1 MKQEIAETGAVRVLG
16 WLAGEEDLLPVFL
29 GATGRA
35 LRICAF
41 GRPTRSFLASLLDF
55 VLMDDAWVL
64 RCAEAL
70 GLPPGDLG
78 ACVRRFPGARCRTGP
93 DGG

>member
-29 GATGRA
+29 GATGA
-35 LRICAF
+35 TLADLRVQA
-41 GRPTRSFLASLLDF
+41 GDPEFLASLLDF
-55 VLMDDAWVL
+55 VLMDDAWVI
-64 RCAEAL
+64 RCADAL

-78 ACVRRFPGARCRTGP
+78 AMRQALPGGSLPNWT
-93 DGG
+93 